1 MGWQLQRR
9 RKGAAIAH
17 DKETAREKIRPLP
30 PSPAPPLSAAAAP
43 GSPGST
49 GRQERRHGESRF
61 APRPS
66 GRPSLGAG
74 PQLRLR
80 QGEGD

>member
-30 PSPAPPLSAAAAP
+30 PPPLLRYPLQQHQGAPAVPVVKKGDTVKVGSLLARADGPSRRRSTAPSPA
-43 GSPGST
+43 
-49 GRQERRHGESRF
+49 R
-61 APRPS
+61 
-66 GRPSLGAG
+66 
-74 PQLRLR
+74 
-80 QGEGD
+80 